1 MKKFIDAV
9 AGDGKNV
16 TPARKNTAYA
26 LIITAIAFALAL
38 IILIVSSVMFA
49 VADKDNG
56 NSVNNDAADAGGDA
70 GGAVIS
76 SSNLQYTTV
85 SADELSAKVD
95 KLVDFTERKDR
106 EIEAGTNKLY
116 YAKSADVKSLSSGA
130 MSALDSMLK
139 DFYNANKDKINAD
152 IGANSDN
159 SECDIP
165 LVIEANEAG
174 TSFKLVVFGNDA
186 TTFNDTKYTWIYNNA
201 YKYGFINSEN
211 TFTYVSAAISTQMK
225 TKSVATLEALVKAL
239 GGKNASVSVPSTT
252 GAGKATTYQM
262 YYLAKDAELKVPTN
276 YEYSVI
282 ANGTDGYFVV
292 IDMSKK
298 VQAQSSTDGG
308 VG

>member
-70 GGAVIS
+70 GGSVIS

-116 YAKSADVKSLSSGA
+116 YAKSADVKRLSSGA

-152 IGANSDN
+152 IGSNSDN

-252 GAGKATTYQM
+252 GTGKATTYQM